1 MMEQAQQGEGRG
13 SRLWTFVGRLVLV
26 LAAVVAFV
34 LLFKRATAPER
45 QLQEVLEAET
55 EALNRGDWK
64 AFEALQDPENIDFRR
79 YQKSQFDS
87 FVFARQRGES
97 WAVTAQPVPYVVEV
111 GRRDDRAWALV
122 MEDPDGDPAPAEG
135 PRPPAKIEFFRRAYG
150 QWLHTGPDPDY
161 WGQPQESRTEHIL
174 WRYRE
179 ADAAQVA
186 RLAARAEAFAGQVSD
201 DVGLELE
208 TNAVA
213 INVCYSMDC
222 GYVVYPLDRELNLP
236 TTLLFGYDEQM
247 TESLLAS
254 LLTGHLVRQA
264 ARPGG
269 DSLGAASRIL
279 DGVEQWEEA
288 QLMGEAWSGSG
299 PVALRDAV
307 AAGTLLS
314 LEQFD
319 EPLDG
324 ENSALIYA
332 QAYTLVEYVVAQYGR
347 QILPALVRAAGYRVG
362 VVGALRE
369 TLGVDLDLTAFEAGW
384 LEFVRQRYGEQGTGG
399 S

>member
-1 MMEQAQQGEGRG
+1 MEQAQRGEGRG
-13 SRLWTFVGRLVLV
+13 SRLWTFVGRLVLA

-45 QLQEVLEAET
+45 QLQEVLEAEA

-64 AFEALQDPENIDFRR
+64 AFEALQDPEDVDFRR

-97 WAVTAQPVPYVVEV
+97 WAMTNQPIPYVVEV
-111 GRRDDRAWALV
+111 GRRDDEAWALV
-122 MEDPDGDPAPAEG
+122 MEDPDGDPGPAEG
-135 PRPPAKIEFFRRAYG
+135 PRPPAKIAFFRRAYG

-161 WGQPQESRTEHIL
+161 WGQPQESRSEHIL

-179 ADAAQVA
+179 ADAARVA
-186 RLAARAEAFAGQVSD
+186 RLAARAEALAGQVSK

-236 TTLLFGYDEQM
+236 TALLFGYDEQM
-247 TESLLAS
+247 TESLLAN
-254 LLTGHLVRQA
+254 LLIGHLVREA
-264 ARPGG
+264 AGYDGP
-269 DSLGAASRIL
+269 SLAAAERIL
-279 DGVEQWEEA
+279 DGVERWEEA
-288 QLMGEAWSGSG
+288 QLTGEAWR

-307 AAGTLLS
+307 ADGTLLS
-314 LEQFD
+314 LEQF
-319 EPLDG
+319 EVPLDD
-324 ENSALIYA
+324 ESSALVYA
-332 QAYTLVEYVVAQYGR
+332 QSYTLVEYIVAQYGR
-347 QILPALVRAAGYRVG
+347 EVLPALVRAAGYRVG

-369 TLGVDLDLTAFEAGW
+369 TLGVDLDLAAFEAGW
-384 LEFVRQRYGEQGTGG
+384 LDFVRERYGEQGAGG